1 MSLKLSDKV
10 ISELQHKY
18 DYLINYESSD
28 PTTPIDPLTYIDSGG
43 DNLMHIAAQL
53 GDLNTVKL
61 LAEAGMNLNQK
72 GDMGFTALH
81 YACDSKHLSTVNFL
95 LANGASVD
103 IKNEFGQL
111 PRVLE

>member
-1 MSLKLSDKV
+1 MSLKLS
-10 ISELQHKY
+10 IEAIAELQHKY

-53 GDLNTVKL
+53 GDVNTIKL
-61 LAEAGMNLNQK
+61 LVQAGMDLNQK

-81 YACDSKHLSTVNFL
+81 YAYDSKHFSTVDFL
-95 LANGASVD
+95 LKNGASAD
-103 IKNEFGQL
+103 IKNEFGRL
-111 PRVLE
+111 PKEL